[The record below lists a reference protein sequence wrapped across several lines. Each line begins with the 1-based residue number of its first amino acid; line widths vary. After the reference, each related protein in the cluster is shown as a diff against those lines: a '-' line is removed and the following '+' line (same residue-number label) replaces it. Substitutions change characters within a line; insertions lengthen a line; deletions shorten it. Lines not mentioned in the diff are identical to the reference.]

1 MLVDHCCRRT
11 ILEELTIDEVLK
23 YLPHRYPFLL
33 IDRVVGYQ
41 QGKWL
46 QAVKNVS
53 YNEPFFQGHFPI
65 KPIFPGVVI
74 IEAMAQATAI
84 LSLRSRGEYPAE
96 GELYLLAGIDNTRFK
111 RQVIPGDQLLID
123 VSIIRGKRGIWCYQ
137 GTASVDGELACSAD
151 LMGAFKKVAV

>member
-1 MLVDHCCRRT
+1 MED
-11 ILEELTIDEVLK
+11 LTIDEVLK

-33 IDRVVGYQ
+33 IDRVVDYQ

-46 QAVKNVS
+46 KAVKNVT

-65 KPIFPGVVI
+65 KPIFPGVAI

-84 LSLRSRGEYPAE
+84 LSLRSCGKYLAE
-96 GELYLLAGIDNTRFK
+96 GELYLLAGIDNMRFK

-123 VSIIRGKRGIWCYQ
+123 VSIVRSKRGIWCYQ
-137 GTASVDGELACSAD
+137 GVASVDGKLACSAD
-151 LMGAFKKVAV
+151 LMGAFKKVTI